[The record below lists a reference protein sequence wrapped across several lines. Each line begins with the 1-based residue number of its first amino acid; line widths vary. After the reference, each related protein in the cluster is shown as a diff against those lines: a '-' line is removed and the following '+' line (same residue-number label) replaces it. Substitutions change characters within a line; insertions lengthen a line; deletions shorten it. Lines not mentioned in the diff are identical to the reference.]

1 VAGIDELR
9 GLAILLVAIYHAG
22 PLAWRLAPYGA
33 DGWLAWPRLPLHLW
47 LAVPFLHF
55 GFTGVH
61 AFFVLSGFCIHLRAA
76 RARRRGETPL
86 PALRPFFLRRFW
98 RIYPPYWMALALFA
112 AAPYVAQA
120 LGWSTRHTPP
130 DAGDV
135 ALHAVMLHSLVP
147 SSIFSI
153 NPAFWSLATEEQ
165 FYLAYPLLVRALSR
179 WGMGRVLGV
188 SLVVSLL
195 WRALVLALIPPTV
208 EHFLEY
214 RVLIHALFLPRWYEW
229 ILGCWLAEL
238 CLAPSPLVGRRRP
251 LAVLAALLLLAGMAT
266 RVHVAVD
273 KLLSDLF
280 FSSGHAAL
288 IGAVLAGGASRG
300 GGSPTLG
307 RLRGILGR
315 ALAALGRRAY
325 GVYLMHQPILDLLDL
340 PWLVRSGLAAAVSAV
355 FSRFCER
362 PFEERSRRLK

>member
-1 VAGIDELR
+1 
-9 GLAILLVAIYHAG
+9 
-22 PLAWRLAPYGA
+22 
-33 DGWLAWPRLPLHLW
+33 
-47 LAVPFLHF
+47 
-55 GFTGVH
+55 
-61 AFFVLSGFCIHLRAA
+61 
-76 RARRRGETPL
+76 
-86 PALRPFFLRRFW
+86 
-98 RIYPPYWMALALFA
+98 
-112 AAPYVAQA
+112 
-120 LGWSTRHTPP
+120 
-130 DAGDV
+130 
-135 ALHAVMLHSLVP
+135 
-147 SSIFSI
+147 
-153 NPAFWSLATEEQ
+153 
-165 FYLAYPLLVRALSR
+165 
-179 WGMGRVLGV
+179 
-188 SLVVSLL
+188 
-195 WRALVLALIPPTV
+195 
-208 EHFLEY
+208 
-214 RVLIHALFLPRWYEW
+214 
-229 ILGCWLAEL
+229 
-238 CLAPSPLVGRRRP
+238 
-251 LAVLAALLLLAGMAT
+251 MAT